1 MEALVLIKHF
11 VKRGLMGNTKGGC
24 FMCFHGTFDISQ
36 RSATL
41 KDYLSMTMPYK
52 LWEDMLKDLDKSC
65 LTTHSWK
72 IIEERL

>member
-1 MEALVLIKHF
+1 M
-11 VKRGLMGNTKGGC
+11 GL
-24 FMCFHGTFDISQ
+24 FDISQ

>member
-1 MEALVLIKHF
+1 MASWETPKVAVSCVF
-11 VKRGLMGNTKGGC
+11 MGL
-24 FMCFHGTFDISQ
+24 FDISQ